1 MKRLG
6 DGVMFYFKDPAGGV
20 LAALEMV
27 ERVAAAGLPPAR
39 VGLDCG
45 AVIFQ
50 DGDYFGRT
58 VNNAARIA
66 AYARSGEVLVTQK
79 VLETSGANGV
89 RFTEIGPVDLKGVA
103 QPLRL
108 HVASGHRDG

>member
-1 MKRLG
+1 M
-6 DGVMFYFKDPAGGV
+6 
-20 LAALEMV
+20 
-27 ERVAAAGLPPAR
+27 
-39 VGLDCG
+39 
-45 AVIFQ
+45 
-50 DGDYFGRT
+50 
-58 VNNAARIA
+58 NNAARIA

-79 VLETSGANGV
+79 VLEASGANGV